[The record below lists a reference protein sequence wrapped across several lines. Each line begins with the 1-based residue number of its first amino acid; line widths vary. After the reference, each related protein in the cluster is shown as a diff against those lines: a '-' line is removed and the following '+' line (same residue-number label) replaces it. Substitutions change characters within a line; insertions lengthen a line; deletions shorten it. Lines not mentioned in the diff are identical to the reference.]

1 MSTIGISG
9 ESQRVGEASQ
19 KAAGRESVNLGTRTR
34 FEVVADVME
43 RLFDSLTVLGATLLS
58 YHIYKLLNVGRH
70 VHYPFHSLITASC
83 LCSIGFM
90 LLLDNAGAYR
100 RANSLMRIRET
111 ERILRISA
119 LMISFVFPLTFFSAY
134 LFSRGILLIAAVLVP
149 LALILEKQAFFAIIQ
164 QLHLR
169 SRGIRKV
176 LIYGAGY
183 TGKRVFSLLVR
194 SMKLGLQPVA
204 IVDDSPYLEGGRI
217 YESGYTRDTSAG
229 IVRGPITAELIRRFQ
244 ASMVIVAIPSLSRE
258 RLDAISLA
266 ARSAGAIMAFVPQVT
281 AGEEAVGEYAEIDGL
296 LLAYRGQRPPTFGY
310 EALKRAFDLVAASLL
325 LCFTAPMWAVL
336 ALLIR
341 LDSPGPVLFRQ
352 DRVGLRGRVFQMYK
366 FRSMRVDAPKYATHP
381 SDARDPRV
389 TRIGGWLRRTS
400 LDELPQL
407 LNVIRGEMSL
417 VGPRP
422 EMPFI
427 VESYED
433 LHRQRL
439 HVIPGITGLWQLSA
453 DRNFPIHENI
463 HCDLYY
469 IRHRNFF
476 MDAAILLHTVL
487 FAMRGI

>member
-1 MSTIGISG
+1 MSTIGIS
-9 ESQRVGEASQ
+9 EETQAR
-19 KAAGRESVNLGTRTR
+19 KAVQWKSGREAINLGSRTH

-43 RLFDSLTVLGATLLS
+43 RLFDSATVMAASMLS
-58 YHIYKLLNVGRH
+58 YYVYKLLNVGKH
-70 VHYPFHSLITASC
+70 VHYPFST
-83 LCSIGFM
+83 LCTVSFLAAVGFII
-90 LLLDNAGAYR
+90 LLDNAGAYR

-119 LMISFVFPLTFFSAY
+119 LMISFVFPLTFFSAHQ
-134 LFSRGILLIAAVLVP
+134 FSRGILLIAAALVP
-149 LALILEKQAFFAIIQ
+149 VALILEKQAFFAIIQ

-176 LIYGAGY
+176 LIYGAGF
-183 TGKRVFSLLVR
+183 TGKRVFSVLVR
-194 SMKLGLQPVA
+194 SMKLGLQPMA
-204 IVDDSPYLEGGRI
+204 IVDDSPYLEGGRV
-217 YESGYTRDTSAG
+217 YESGYKRDISAG
-229 IVRGPITAELIRRFQ
+229 IVRGPITAELIRQFQ
-244 ASMVIVAIPSLSRE
+244 ASMVIVAIPSLSRSK
-258 RLDAISLA
+258 LDAISLQ
-266 ARSAGAIMAFVPQVT
+266 ARSAGAIMAFVPQVS

-310 EALKRAFDLVAASLL
+310 EALKRVFDIVAASLL
-325 LCFTAPMWAVL
+325 LCFTAPFWGAI

-341 LDSPGPVLFRQ
+341 LDSPGPVLFKQ
-352 DRVGLRGRVFQMYK
+352 YRVGLRGTVFNMYK
-366 FRSMRVDAPKYATHP
+366 FRSMHCSAPRYASHP
-381 SDARDPRV
+381 TVANDPRV
-389 TRIGGWLRRTS
+389 TRIGSWLRRTS

-427 VESYED
+427 VESYEE

-439 HVIPGITGLWQLSA
+439 HVVPGITGLWQLSA
-453 DRNFPIHENI
+453 DRAFPIHENI

-476 MDAAILLHTVL
+476 MDAAILLHTLL
-487 FAMRGI
+487 FAMRGV